1 MTNRICFHLDEN
13 VDPVI
18 AVALRRYGADVTTT
32 IEAGLL
38 GSDDET
44 QLAFAKRE
52 DRVIVTHD
60 DDFLRLV
67 ARDQDHP
74 MSRPLIY
81 AIFSQYCI
89 LLTQSPVPDSL
100 CATFDWFSKIFKQIG
115 PVAHSQ
121 QHQKN
126 RSRKCMARLKAFVR
140 IYSYEEI
147 KSHVE
152 TTTTCHP
159 SWHGRHAP

>member
-1 MTNRICFHLDEN
+1 VTNRICFHLDEN

-52 DRVIVTHD
+52 ARVIVTHD

-67 ARDQDHP
+67 VRDQDH
-74 MSRPLIY
+74 SGI
-81 AIFSQYCI
+81 AYCH
-89 LLTQSPVPDSL
+89 L
-100 CATFDWFSKIFKQIG
+100 
-115 PVAHSQ
+115 
-121 QHQKN
+121 
-126 RSRKCMARLKAFVR
+126 MARSTGELIRGLRLIFE
-140 IYSYEEI
+140 ILSPEEMQG
-147 KSHVE
+147 KVE
-152 TTTTCHP
+152 YL
-159 SWHGRHAP
+159 

>member
-1 MTNRICFHLDEN
+1 MTNRIRFHLDEN

-32 IEAGLL
+32 NEAGLF

-52 DRVIVTHD
+52 VRVIVTHD

-74 MSRPLIY
+74 GI
-81 AIFSQYCI
+81 AYCH
-89 LLTQSPVPDSL
+89 L
-100 CATFDWFSKIFKQIG
+100 
-115 PVAHSQ
+115 
-121 QHQKN
+121 
-126 RSRKCMARLKAFVR
+126 MARSTGELIRGLRLIFE
-140 IYSYEEI
+140 ILSPEEI
-147 KSHVE
+147 QGKVE
-152 TTTTCHP
+152 YL
-159 SWHGRHAP
+159 